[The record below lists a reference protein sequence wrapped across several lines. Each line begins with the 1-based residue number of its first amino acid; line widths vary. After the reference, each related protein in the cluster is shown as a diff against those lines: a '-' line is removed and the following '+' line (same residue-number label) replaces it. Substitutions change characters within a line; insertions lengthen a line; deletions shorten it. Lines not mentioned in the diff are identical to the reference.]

1 MQFSC
6 IFFDIPQKSSTFAD
20 KLVRTC
26 KRAMCAMCAQIT
38 KSTGDMTTSFGY
50 VRVAA
55 AVPHMRVADCQYNA
69 SEIKKQITEAVQE
82 GVQVV
87 CFPELSIT
95 GYTCADLFFTQ
106 QLQKDALSAL
116 EDVCTFTRD
125 LPIIVLVGAPLKV
138 DNNLYN
144 CAFVITDG
152 EVVGVVPKIN
162 LPNTGEFYEK
172 RWFSS
177 GRDVL
182 ENNVN
187 SIRPRIPTI
196 ELWGND
202 VPFGID
208 LLFTTKDYSFGIEL
222 CEDLWSPLPA
232 STQLAIQGAE
242 IIFNLSSS
250 NCVTGKHAF
259 RQRMITQQSARV
271 HCGYVYTSSGI
282 GESTTDIVFSGSTYI
297 AENGEMLEI
306 GERFQMESSMIISE
320 IDVER
325 LRIDRQ
331 RNTNFTH
338 DKHGQFRHV
347 QVAPLDEA
355 IGNEAIRREARDNG
369 PLHRHF
375 TQTPFLPKKKE
386 SDEYC
391 EDVLNLQVHGLLRRW
406 QHTHTESLVIGIS
419 GGLDSTLALIVSVLA
434 ADRLGYNRSQVIG
447 VTMPGFGTSDRTYS
461 NAIAMMEEL
470 GISIHEIPIRDMAT
484 QHLNDIGHDLDNH
497 DITYENAQARI
508 RTLVLMDLANK
519 YNGLVVGTGDM
530 SELALGWA
538 TYCGDQMSM
547 YGVNAGVPKT
557 LVRYLVRYA
566 AENIFG
572 ERLREIL
579 MDVIDTPVSPELL
592 PTDDEGNIA
601 QITEDKVGPYELHD
615 FFLYYFLRYG
625 FTREKIAFM
634 ASMAFDGVY
643 SEEAIEHWLS
653 LFMRRFFT
661 QQFKRSCLPDGP
673 KVVGVSLSP
682 RGDWRMPSDVAIN

>member
-1 MQFSC
+1 M
-6 IFFDIPQKSSTFAD
+6 ST
-20 KLVRTC
+20 K
-26 KRAMCAMCAQIT
+26 
-38 KSTGDMTTSFGY
+38 FGY

-55 AVPHMRVADCQYNA
+55 AVPHMRVADCKYNA
-69 SEIKKQITEAVQE
+69 SEIKKQISEAVEE
-82 GVQVV
+82 GVEVV
-87 CFPELSIT
+87 CFPELSVT

-106 QLQKDALSAL
+106 QLQRDALSAL
-116 EDVCTFTRD
+116 EEVCAYTRD

-144 CAFVITDG
+144 CAFVMTDG
-152 EVVGVVPKIN
+152 DVVGVVPKVN

-182 ENNVN
+182 ERNVN

-196 ELWGND
+196 ELWGTD

-208 LLFTTKDYSFGIEL
+208 LLFTTKDYSFGIEI

-250 NCVTGKHAF
+250 NCVTGKHEF

-297 AENGEMLEI
+297 AENGDMLEI
-306 GERFQMESSMIISE
+306 GERFQMESSMVISE

-338 DKHGQFRHV
+338 DKHGHYRHI
-347 QVAPLDEA
+347 QVAPLEPDN
-355 IGNEAIRREARDNG
+355 GNRVSDNGG

-375 TQTPFLPKKKE
+375 TQTPFLPKRKD
-386 SDEYC
+386 SVEYC

-406 QHTHTESLVIGIS
+406 QHTHAESLVIGIS

-447 VTMPGFGTSDRTYS
+447 VTMPGFGTSGRTYN
-461 NAIAMMEEL
+461 NALAMMEEL
-470 GISIHEIPIRDMAT
+470 GVSIHEVPIRDMAT
-484 QHLNDIGHDLDNH
+484 QHLNDIGHDLDTH

-538 TYCGDQMSM
+538 TYCGDHMSM

-557 LVRYLVRYA
+557 LVRYMVRYA

-572 ERLREIL
+572 EQLREIL

-592 PTDDEGNIA
+592 PTDEDGNIA

-615 FFLYYFLRYG
+615 FFMYYYLRYG
-625 FTREKIAFM
+625 FTREKIAYM
-634 ASMAFDGVY
+634 AGMAFDGVY
-643 SEEAIEHWLS
+643 SEAVIEHWLS
-653 LFMRRFFT
+653 VFMRRFFT

-682 RGDWRMPSDVAIN
+682 RGDLRMPSDVSVRG

>member
-1 MQFSC
+1 MAS
-6 IFFDIPQKSSTFAD
+6 K
-20 KLVRTC
+20 
-26 KRAMCAMCAQIT
+26 
-38 KSTGDMTTSFGY
+38 FGY

-55 AVPHMRVADCQYNA
+55 AVPHMRVADCVYNA
-69 SEIKKQITEAVQE
+69 SEIKKQITEAVAE
-82 GVQVV
+82 GIEVV

-106 QLQKDALSAL
+106 QLQRDALAAL
-116 EDVCTFTRD
+116 EDVCAYTRN

-144 CAFVITDG
+144 CAFVMTDG
-152 EVVGVVPKIN
+152 EVVGVVPKVN

-182 ENNVN
+182 EQNVN
-187 SIRPRIPTI
+187 SIRPRIPLI
-196 ELWGND
+196 ELWGTD

-208 LLFTTKDYSFGIEL
+208 LLFTTKDYSFGIEI
-222 CEDLWSPLPA
+222 CEDLWSPLPV

-306 GERFQMESSMIISE
+306 GERFQMDSSMVISE

-338 DKHGQFRHV
+338 DKHGHYRHIH
-347 QVAPLDEA
+347 VAPLERSLEDDSTYRLEFTD
-355 IGNEAIRREARDNG
+355 GG
-369 PLHRHF
+369 PMHRHF
-375 TQTPFLPKKKE
+375 TKTPFLPKKRE
-386 SDEYC
+386 SDAYC

-406 QHTHTESLVIGIS
+406 QHTHAESLVIGIS

-461 NAIAMMEEL
+461 NALAMMEEL
-470 GISIHEIPIRDMAT
+470 GVSIHEIPIRDMAT
-484 QHLNDIGHDLDNH
+484 QHLNDINHDLNNH

-643 SEEAIEHWLS
+643 SEEAIEHWLNV
-653 LFMRRFFT
+653 FMHRFFT

>member
-1 MQFSC
+1 
-6 IFFDIPQKSSTFAD
+6 
-20 KLVRTC
+20 
-26 KRAMCAMCAQIT
+26 
-38 KSTGDMTTSFGY
+38 MTTSFGY

-69 SEIKKQITEAVQE
+69 SEIKKQINEAVKE

-106 QLQKDALSAL
+106 QLQKDALIAL

-125 LPIIVLVGAPLKV
+125 LPIIILVGAPLKV

-144 CAFVITDG
+144 CAFVMTDG
-152 EVVGVVPKIN
+152 EVIGVVPKIN

-208 LLFTTKDYSFGIEL
+208 LLFTTRDYSFGIEI

-250 NCVTGKHAF
+250 NCVTGKHVF

-338 DKHGQFRHV
+338 DKHGHYRHIN
-347 QVAPLDEA
+347 VAPLELGLEDT
-355 IGNEAIRREARDNG
+355 RDTSYNLELRGEG

-375 TQTPFLPKKKE
+375 TKTPFLPKKKE
-386 SDEYC
+386 SDAYC

-406 QHTHTESLVIGIS
+406 EHTKAESLVVGIS
-419 GGLDSTLALIVSVLA
+419 GGLDSTLALIVSILA
-434 ADRLGYNRSQVIG
+434 ADRLGYSRSQVIG
-447 VTMPGFGTSDRTYS
+447 VTMPGFGTSDRTYN
-461 NAIAMMEEL
+461 NAIEMMEEL
-470 GISIHEIPIRDMAT
+470 GISIHEIPIREMAT
-484 QHLNDIGHDLDNH
+484 QHLSDIGHDINNH

-508 RTLVLMDLANK
+508 RTLVLMDMANK

-538 TYCGDQMSM
+538 TYCGDHMSM

-557 LVRYLVRYA
+557 LVRYMVRYA

-592 PTDDEGNIA
+592 PTDDNGNIA

-634 ASMAFDGVY
+634 ASIAFDGVY
-643 SEEAIEHWLS
+643 SEEVINRWLDV
-653 LFMRRFFT
+653 FMRRFFT
-661 QQFKRSCLPDGP
+661 HQFKRSCLPDGP

-682 RGDWRMPSDVAIN
+682 RGDLRMPSDVAIN

>member
-1 MQFSC
+1 
-6 IFFDIPQKSSTFAD
+6 
-20 KLVRTC
+20 
-26 KRAMCAMCAQIT
+26 
-38 KSTGDMTTSFGY
+38 MTTSFGY

-55 AVPHMRVADCQYNA
+55 AVPHMQVADCQYNA

-144 CAFVITDG
+144 CAFVMTDG

-338 DKHGQFRHV
+338 DKHGQYRHI
-347 QVAPLDEA
+347 QVAPLEPSLEDGA
-355 IGNEAIRREARDNG
+355 MHLQDAALLDNGRPMGYGEG

-470 GISIHEIPIRDMAT
+470 GVSIHEIPIRDMAT
-484 QHLNDIGHDLDNH
+484 QHLNDINHDLNNH

-653 LFMRRFFT
+653 VFMHRFFT

>member
-1 MQFSC
+1 
-6 IFFDIPQKSSTFAD
+6 
-20 KLVRTC
+20 
-26 KRAMCAMCAQIT
+26 
-38 KSTGDMTTSFGY
+38 MTTNFGY

-144 CAFVITDG
+144 CAFVMTDG
-152 EVVGVVPKIN
+152 EVIGVVPKIN

-297 AENGEMLEI
+297 AENGDMLEI

-347 QVAPLDEA
+347 QVAPLELGLEDGA
-355 IGNEAIRREARDNG
+355 TRLQDAALLDNGRPMGYGEG

-375 TQTPFLPKKKE
+375 TQTPFLPKKKD

-406 QHTHTESLVIGIS
+406 QHTHAESLVIGIS

-484 QHLNDIGHDLDNH
+484 QHLNDINHDLNNH

-643 SEEAIEHWLS
+643 SEEVIEHWLS
-653 LFMRRFFT
+653 VFMRRFFT

>member
-1 MQFSC
+1 
-6 IFFDIPQKSSTFAD
+6 
-20 KLVRTC
+20 
-26 KRAMCAMCAQIT
+26 
-38 KSTGDMTTSFGY
+38 MTTSFGY

-55 AVPHMRVADCQYNA
+55 AVPQMHVADCQYNA
-69 SEIKKQITEAVQE
+69 SEIKKQITEAIHE
-82 GVQVV
+82 GVQVI

-106 QLQKDALSAL
+106 QLQKDALAAL
-116 EDVCTFTRD
+116 EDVCAFTRD

-144 CAFVITDG
+144 CAFVMTDG
-152 EVVGVVPKIN
+152 DVIGVVPKIN

-202 VPFGID
+202 IPFGID
-208 LLFTTKDYSFGIEL
+208 LLFTTKDYCFGIEL

-297 AENGEMLEI
+297 SENGDMLEI
-306 GERFQMESSMIISE
+306 GDRFQLESNMIISE

-338 DKHGQFRHV
+338 DKHGHYRHI
-347 QVAPLDEA
+347 QVAPLERSLEDGSAYSLEFRDE
-355 IGNEAIRREARDNG
+355 G

-375 TQTPFLPKKKE
+375 TKTPFLPKKKE

-406 QHTHTESLVIGIS
+406 QHTHAESLVIGIS

-434 ADRLGYNRSQVIG
+434 ADRLGYSRSQVIG
-447 VTMPGFGTSDRTYS
+447 VTMPGFGTSDRTYN
-461 NAIAMMEEL
+461 NAIQMMEEL
-470 GISIHEIPIRDMAT
+470 GVSMHEIPIREMAT
-484 QHLNDIGHDLDNH
+484 QHLQDIGHDINTH

-538 TYCGDQMSM
+538 TYCGDHMSM
-547 YGVNAGVPKT
+547 YGVNAGIPKT
-557 LVRYLVRYA
+557 LVRYIVRYA
-566 AENIFG
+566 AENIFA

-579 MDVIDTPVSPELL
+579 LDIIDTPVSPELL
-592 PTDDEGNIA
+592 PTDEEGNIA

-615 FFLYYFLRYG
+615 FFMYYFLRYG

-634 ASMAFDGVY
+634 ASMAFDGIYTNEV
-643 SEEAIEHWLS
+643 INHWLGI
-653 LFMRRFFT
+653 FMRRFFT

-682 RGDWRMPSDVAIN
+682 RGDWRMPSDASVKV

>member
-1 MQFSC
+1 
-6 IFFDIPQKSSTFAD
+6 
-20 KLVRTC
+20 
-26 KRAMCAMCAQIT
+26 
-38 KSTGDMTTSFGY
+38 MTTHFGY

-69 SEIKKQITEAVQE
+69 AEIKKQITEAVQE
-82 GVQVV
+82 GVEVV

-116 EDVCTFTRD
+116 EEVCAFTRN

-144 CAFVITDG
+144 CAFVMTDG
-152 EVVGVVPKIN
+152 DVVGVVPKVN

-182 ENNVN
+182 EHNIN

-208 LLFTTKDYSFGIEL
+208 LLFTTRNYSFGIEI

-250 NCVTGKHAF
+250 NCVTGKHTF

-306 GERFQMESSMIISE
+306 GERFQMNSSMIISE

-338 DKHGQFRHV
+338 DKHGHYRHIH
-347 QVAPLDEA
+347 VAPLERSIEDGSA
-355 IGNEAIRREARDNG
+355 YSLAARGEG
-369 PLHRHF
+369 PMHRHF
-375 TQTPFLPKKKE
+375 TKTPFLPKKKE
-386 SDEYC
+386 SDDYC

-406 QHTHTESLVIGIS
+406 QHTHAESLVIGIS

-447 VTMPGFGTSDRTYS
+447 VTMPGFGTSDRTYQ
-461 NAIAMMEEL
+461 NALAMMEEL
-470 GISIHEIPIRDMAT
+470 GVSIHEVPIRDMAT
-484 QHLNDIGHDLDNH
+484 QHLHDIGHDLQNH

-508 RTLVLMDLANK
+508 RTLVLMNMANK

-538 TYCGDQMSM
+538 TYCGDHMSM

-557 LVRYLVRYA
+557 LVRYMVRYA

-579 MDVIDTPVSPELL
+579 MDVIATPVSPELL
-592 PTDDEGNIA
+592 PTDEDGNIA

-615 FFLYYFLRYG
+615 FFMYYYLRYG
-625 FTREKIAFM
+625 FTREKIAYM
-634 ASMAFDGVY
+634 ATLAFDGVY
-643 SEEAIEHWLS
+643 TEEVIQHWLS
-653 LFMRRFFT
+653 VFMRRFFT

-682 RGDWRMPSDVAIN
+682 RGDLRMPSDVAIN

>member
-1 MQFSC
+1 M
-6 IFFDIPQKSSTFAD
+6 KTN
-20 KLVRTC
+20 
-26 KRAMCAMCAQIT
+26 
-38 KSTGDMTTSFGY
+38 FGY

-55 AVPHMRVADCQYNA
+55 AVPQMRVADCLFNA
-69 SEIKKQITEAVQE
+69 KEIKKQITEAVEE
-82 GVQVV
+82 GVEVI
-87 CFPELSIT
+87 CFPELSLT

-106 QLQKDALSAL
+106 KLQRDALTYL
-116 EDVCTFTRD
+116 EEICNFTRN

-144 CAFVITDG
+144 CAFVMTDG
-152 EVVGVVPKIN
+152 DVVGVVPKIN

-208 LLFTTKDYSFGIEL
+208 LLFTTKDYSFGIEI

-250 NCVTGKHAF
+250 NCVTGKHTF

-297 AENGEMLEI
+297 AENGDMLEI
-306 GERFQMESSMIISE
+306 GERFQMENSMIISE

-338 DKHGQFRHV
+338 DKHGHYRHI
-347 QVAPLDEA
+347 QVAPLESTENSTNTYSLELK
-355 IGNEAIRREARDNG
+355 GNGG

-375 TQTPFLPKKKE
+375 TKTPFLPKRKD
-386 SDEYC
+386 SMEYC

-406 QHTHTESLVIGIS
+406 QHTHAETLVIGIS

-447 VTMPGFGTSDRTYS
+447 VTMPGFGTSGRTYN
-461 NAIAMMEEL
+461 NAISMMEEL
-470 GISIHEIPIRDMAT
+470 GVSIHEIPIRDMAT
-484 QHLNDIGHDLDNH
+484 QHLNDIGHDIDTH

-508 RTLVLMDLANK
+508 RTLVLMNLANK

-538 TYCGDQMSM
+538 TYCGDHMSM

-572 ERLREIL
+572 ERLRNIL

-592 PTDDEGNIA
+592 PTDEDGNIA

-615 FFLYYFLRYG
+615 FFMYYYLRYG

-634 ASMAFDGVY
+634 ATLAFDGVY
-643 SEEAIEHWLS
+643 SEKVINCWLDV
-653 LFMRRFFT
+653 FMRRFFT

-682 RGDWRMPSDVAIN
+682 RGDLRMPSDVSFNN

>member
-1 MQFSC
+1 
-6 IFFDIPQKSSTFAD
+6 
-20 KLVRTC
+20 
-26 KRAMCAMCAQIT
+26 
-38 KSTGDMTTSFGY
+38 MTTSFGY

-144 CAFVITDG
+144 CAFVMTDG
-152 EVVGVVPKIN
+152 EVIGIVPKIN

-338 DKHGQFRHV
+338 DKHGQYRHI
-347 QVAPLDEA
+347 QVAPLEPILEDGA
-355 IGNEAIRREARDNG
+355 MHLQDAALLDNGRPMGYGEG

-375 TQTPFLPKKKE
+375 TQMPFLPKKKD

-406 QHTHTESLVIGIS
+406 QHTHAESLVIGIS

-434 ADRLGYNRSQVIG
+434 TDRLGYNRSQVIG

-470 GISIHEIPIRDMAT
+470 GVSIHEIPIRNMAT
-484 QHLNDIGHDLDNH
+484 QHLNDIGHDLNNH

-643 SEEAIEHWLS
+643 SEEVIEHWLNV
-653 LFMRRFFT
+653 FMRRFFT

>member
-1 MQFSC
+1 
-6 IFFDIPQKSSTFAD
+6 
-20 KLVRTC
+20 
-26 KRAMCAMCAQIT
+26 
-38 KSTGDMTTSFGY
+38 MTTSFGY

-55 AVPHMRVADCQYNA
+55 AVPQMRVADCQYNA
-69 SEIKKQITEAVQE
+69 SEIKKQITEAIHE

-106 QLQKDALSAL
+106 QLQKDALAAL
-116 EDVCTFTRD
+116 EDVCAFTRD

-144 CAFVITDG
+144 CAFVMTDG
-152 EVVGVVPKIN
+152 DVIGVVPKIN

-202 VPFGID
+202 IPFGID
-208 LLFTTKDYSFGIEL
+208 LLFTTKDYCFGIEL

-297 AENGEMLEI
+297 AENGDMLEI
-306 GERFQMESSMIISE
+306 GERFQLESNMIISE

-338 DKHGQFRHV
+338 DKHGHYRHI
-347 QVAPLDEA
+347 QVAPLERSLADGSAYSLEF
-355 IGNEAIRREARDNG
+355 RDGG

-375 TQTPFLPKKKE
+375 TKTPFLPKKKE

-406 QHTHTESLVIGIS
+406 QHTHAESLVIGIS

-434 ADRLGYNRSQVIG
+434 ADRLGYSRSQVIG
-447 VTMPGFGTSDRTYS
+447 VTMPGFGTSDRTYN
-461 NAIAMMEEL
+461 NAIQMMEEL
-470 GISIHEIPIRDMAT
+470 GVSMHEIPIREMAT
-484 QHLNDIGHDLDNH
+484 QHLQDIGHDINTH

-538 TYCGDQMSM
+538 TYCGDHMSM
-547 YGVNAGVPKT
+547 YGVNAGIPKT
-557 LVRYLVRYA
+557 LVRYIVRYA
-566 AENIFG
+566 AENIFA

-579 MDVIDTPVSPELL
+579 LDIIDTPVSPELL
-592 PTDDEGNIA
+592 PTDEEGNIA

-615 FFLYYFLRYG
+615 FFMYYFLRYG

-643 SEEAIEHWLS
+643 TNEVINHWLGI
-653 LFMRRFFT
+653 FMRRFFT

-682 RGDWRMPSDVAIN
+682 RGDWRMPSDASVKV

>member
-1 MQFSC
+1 
-6 IFFDIPQKSSTFAD
+6 
-20 KLVRTC
+20 
-26 KRAMCAMCAQIT
+26 
-38 KSTGDMTTSFGY
+38 MTTNLGY

-55 AVPHMRVADCQYNA
+55 AVPQMRVADCKYNA
-69 SEIKKQITEAVQE
+69 NEIKKQIKEALQE
-82 GVQVV
+82 GVEVV
-87 CFPELSIT
+87 CFPELSLT

-106 QLQKDALSAL
+106 QLQQDALIGLKDICAY
-116 EDVCTFTRD
+116 TRD
-125 LPIIVLVGAPLKV
+125 LPIIVLVGSPLKV

-152 EVVGVVPKIN
+152 EVVGIVPKIN

-182 ENNVN
+182 EHNVN

-196 ELWGND
+196 ELWGNE

-208 LLFTTKDYSFGIEL
+208 LLFATKDYSFGIEI

-250 NCVTGKHAF
+250 NCVTGKHEF

-297 AENGEMLEI
+297 AENGDMLEI
-306 GERFQMESSMIISE
+306 GDRFQMESSMIITE

-338 DKHGQFRHV
+338 DKHGHYRHI
-347 QVAPLDEA
+347 QVAPLEQT
-355 IGNEAIRREARDNG
+355 ISSSPNNG

-375 TQTPFLPKKKE
+375 PKTPFLPKR
-386 SDEYC
+386 SNSVEYC

-406 QHTHTESLVIGIS
+406 QHTHAESLVIGIS
-419 GGLDSTLALIVSVLA
+419 GGLDSTLALLVCVLT

-447 VTMPGFGTSDRTYS
+447 VTMPGFGTSDRTYH
-461 NAIAMMEEL
+461 NAIELMGQL

-484 QHLNDIGHDLDNH
+484 QHLNDIGHDIHQH

-508 RTLVLMDLANK
+508 RTLILMDMANK
-519 YNGLVVGTGDM
+519 YNGIVVGTGDM

-547 YGVNAGVPKT
+547 YGVNAGIPKT
-557 LVRYLVRYA
+557 LVRYLVKYA

-572 ERLREIL
+572 ERTREIL
-579 MDVIDTPVSPELL
+579 LDIVDTPVSPELL
-592 PTDDEGNIA
+592 PTDEDGNIA
-601 QITEDKVGPYELHD
+601 QKTEDKVGPYELHD

-625 FTREKIAFM
+625 FTREKIAYM
-634 ASMAFDGVY
+634 ANIAFEGVY
-643 SEEAIEHWLS
+643 SEEVIAHWLNV
-653 LFMRRFFT
+653 FMRRFFT
-661 QQFKRSCLPDGP
+661 QQFKRSAMPDGV
-673 KVVGVSLSP
+673 KVGNISLSP
-682 RGDWRMPSDVAIN
+682 RGDWRMPSDASGRIWLDEIEKL

>member
-1 MQFSC
+1 M
-6 IFFDIPQKSSTFAD
+6 K
-20 KLVRTC
+20 KH
-26 KRAMCAMCAQIT
+26 
-38 KSTGDMTTSFGY
+38 FGY

-69 SEIKKQITEAVQE
+69 TEIKKQITEAVHE
-82 GVQVV
+82 GVEVV

-106 QLQKDALSAL
+106 QLQKNALAAL
-116 EDVCTFTRD
+116 EDVCAYTRD

-144 CAFVITDG
+144 CAFVMTDG

-182 ENNVN
+182 EHNVN

-208 LLFTTKDYSFGIEL
+208 LLFATKDYSFGIEI

-250 NCVTGKHAF
+250 NCVTGKHEF

-297 AENGEMLEI
+297 AENGDMLEI
-306 GERFQMESSMIISE
+306 GDRFQMESSMIISE

-338 DKHGQFRHV
+338 DKYGHYRHI
-347 QVAPLDEA
+347 QVAPLERSLEEGSA
-355 IGNEAIRREARDNG
+355 YSLEFRGEG

-375 TQTPFLPKKKE
+375 TKTPFLPKRKD
-386 SDEYC
+386 SDTYC
-391 EDVLNLQVHGLLRRW
+391 EDVLSLQTHGLLRRW
-406 QHTHTESLVIGIS
+406 QHTHAQSLVIGIS
-419 GGLDSTLALIVSVLA
+419 GGLDSTLALLVCVLA
-434 ADRLGYNRSQVIG
+434 ADRLGYHRSQIIG
-447 VTMPGFGTSDRTYS
+447 VTMPGFGTSNRTYT
-461 NAIAMMEEL
+461 NAIALMEQL

-484 QHLNDIGHDLDNH
+484 QHLQDIGHDIDAR

-508 RTLVLMDLANK
+508 RTLVLMDMANK

-557 LVRYLVRYA
+557 LVRYIVQYA
-566 AENIFG
+566 AENIFS
-572 ERLREIL
+572 EETRAIL
-579 MDVIDTPVSPELL
+579 LDIVDTPVSPELL
-592 PTDDEGNIA
+592 PTDAEGNIA

-615 FFLYYFLRYG
+615 FFMYYFLRYG

-634 ASMAFDGVY
+634 AGIAFENVY
-643 SEEAIEHWLS
+643 EQEVVDHWLDV
-653 LFMRRFFT
+653 FMRRFFT

-682 RGDWRMPSDVAIN
+682 RGDLRMPSDVNCLF

>member
-1 MQFSC
+1 
-6 IFFDIPQKSSTFAD
+6 
-20 KLVRTC
+20 
-26 KRAMCAMCAQIT
+26 
-38 KSTGDMTTSFGY
+38 MTTNLGY

-55 AVPHMRVADCQYNA
+55 AVPQMRVADCKYNTN
-69 SEIKKQITEAVQE
+69 EIKKQIKEALQE
-82 GVQVV
+82 GVEVV
-87 CFPELSIT
+87 CFPELSLT

-106 QLQKDALSAL
+106 QLQQDALIGLKDICAY
-116 EDVCTFTRD
+116 TRN
-125 LPIIVLVGAPLKV
+125 LPIIVLVGSPLKV

-152 EVVGVVPKIN
+152 EIVGIVPKIN

-182 ENNVN
+182 EHNVN

-208 LLFTTKDYSFGIEL
+208 LLFATRDYSFGIEI

-250 NCVTGKHAF
+250 NCVTGKHQF

-297 AENGEMLEI
+297 AENGDMLEI
-306 GERFQMESSMIISE
+306 GDRFQMESSMIITE

-338 DKHGQFRHV
+338 DKHGHYRHI
-347 QVAPLDEA
+347 QVAPLEESLEDGSAYNLEL
-355 IGNEAIRREARDNG
+355 IGKG

-375 TQTPFLPKKKE
+375 PKTPFLPKHTN
-386 SDEYC
+386 SVEYC

-406 QHTHTESLVIGIS
+406 QHTHAEALVIGIS
-419 GGLDSTLALIVSVLA
+419 GGLDSTLALLVCALT
-434 ADRLGYNRSQVIG
+434 ADRLGYSRSQVIG
-447 VTMPGFGTSDRTYS
+447 VTMPGFGTSDRTYH
-461 NAIAMMEEL
+461 NAIELMGQL

-484 QHLNDIGHDLDNH
+484 QHLHDINHDINQH

-508 RTLVLMDLANK
+508 RTLILMDMANK
-519 YNGLVVGTGDM
+519 YNGIVVGTGDM

-547 YGVNAGVPKT
+547 YGVNAGIPKT
-557 LVRYLVRYA
+557 LVRYLVKYA

-572 ERLREIL
+572 DRTREIL
-579 MDVIDTPVSPELL
+579 LDVVDTPVSPELL
-592 PTDDEGNIA
+592 PTDENGNIA
-601 QITEDKVGPYELHD
+601 QKTEDKVGPYELHD

-625 FTREKIAFM
+625 FTREKIAYM
-634 ASMAFDGVY
+634 ASIAFEGVY
-643 SEEAIEHWLS
+643 SEKVIAHWLDV
-653 LFMRRFFT
+653 FMHRFFT
-661 QQFKRSCLPDGP
+661 QQFKRSCMPDGP

>member
-1 MQFSC
+1 
-6 IFFDIPQKSSTFAD
+6 
-20 KLVRTC
+20 
-26 KRAMCAMCAQIT
+26 
-38 KSTGDMTTSFGY
+38 
-50 VRVAA
+50 
-55 AVPHMRVADCQYNA
+55 
-69 SEIKKQITEAVQE
+69 
-82 GVQVV
+82 
-87 CFPELSIT
+87 
-95 GYTCADLFFTQ
+95 LFFTQ
-106 QLQKDALSAL
+106 QLQRDALAAL
-116 EDVCTFTRD
+116 EDVCAYTRN

-144 CAFVITDG
+144 CAFVMTDG
-152 EVVGVVPKIN
+152 EVVGVVPKVN

-182 ENNVN
+182 EQNVN
-187 SIRPRIPTI
+187 SIRPRIPLI
-196 ELWGND
+196 ELWGTD

-208 LLFTTKDYSFGIEL
+208 LLFTTKDYSFGIEI
-222 CEDLWSPLPA
+222 CEDLWSPLPV

-306 GERFQMESSMIISE
+306 GERFQMDSSMVISE

-338 DKHGQFRHV
+338 DKHGHYRHIH
-347 QVAPLDEA
+347 VAPLERSLEDDSTYRLEF
-355 IGNEAIRREARDNG
+355 RDGG
-369 PLHRHF
+369 PMHRHF
-375 TQTPFLPKKKE
+375 TKTPFLPKKKE
-386 SDEYC
+386 SDAYC

-406 QHTHTESLVIGIS
+406 QHTKAESLVIGIS

-434 ADRLGYNRSQVIG
+434 ADRLGYSRSQVIG
-447 VTMPGFGTSDRTYS
+447 VTMPGFGTSGRTYN
-461 NAIAMMEEL
+461 NALAMMEEL
-470 GISIHEIPIRDMAT
+470 GVSIHEVPIREMAT
-484 QHLNDIGHDLDNH
+484 QHLNDIGHDLETH

-538 TYCGDQMSM
+538 TYCGDHMSM

-557 LVRYLVRYA
+557 LVRYMVRYA

-579 MDVIDTPVSPELL
+579 LDVIDTPVSPELL
-592 PTDDEGNIA
+592 PTDEEGNIA

-615 FFLYYFLRYG
+615 FFMYYYLRYG
-625 FTREKIAFM
+625 FTREKIAYM
-634 ASMAFDGVY
+634 AGMAFDGVY
-643 SEEAIEHWLS
+643 SDEVIEHWLNV
-653 LFMRRFFT
+653 FMRRFFT

-682 RGDWRMPSDVAIN
+682 RGDLRMPSDVAFH

>member
-1 MQFSC
+1 MAS
-6 IFFDIPQKSSTFAD
+6 K
-20 KLVRTC
+20 
-26 KRAMCAMCAQIT
+26 
-38 KSTGDMTTSFGY
+38 FGY

-55 AVPHMRVADCQYNA
+55 AVPHMRVADCVYNA
-69 SEIKKQITEAVQE
+69 SEIKKQITEAVAE
-82 GVQVV
+82 GIEVV

-106 QLQKDALSAL
+106 QLQRDALAAL
-116 EDVCTFTRD
+116 EDVCAYTRN

-144 CAFVITDG
+144 CAFVMTDG
-152 EVVGVVPKIN
+152 EVVGVVPKVN

-182 ENNVN
+182 EQNVN
-187 SIRPRIPTI
+187 SIRPRIPLI
-196 ELWGND
+196 ELWGTD

-208 LLFTTKDYSFGIEL
+208 LLFTTKDYSFGIEI
-222 CEDLWSPLPA
+222 CEDLWSPLPV

-306 GERFQMESSMIISE
+306 GERFQMDSSMVVSE

-338 DKHGQFRHV
+338 DKHGHYRHIH
-347 QVAPLDEA
+347 VAPLERNLEDDSTYRLEF
-355 IGNEAIRREARDNG
+355 RDGG
-369 PLHRHF
+369 PMHRHF

-386 SDEYC
+386 SDAYC

-406 QHTHTESLVIGIS
+406 QHTKAESLVIGIS
-419 GGLDSTLALIVSVLA
+419 GGLDSTLALIVSVLV
-434 ADRLGYNRSQVIG
+434 ADRLGYSRSQVIG

-461 NAIAMMEEL
+461 NALAMMEEL
-470 GISIHEIPIRDMAT
+470 GISIHEVPIREMAT
-484 QHLNDIGHDLDNH
+484 QHLNDIGHDLETH

-538 TYCGDQMSM
+538 TYCGDHMSM

-557 LVRYLVRYA
+557 LVRYMVRYA

-579 MDVIDTPVSPELL
+579 LDVIDTPVSPELL
-592 PTDDEGNIA
+592 PTDEEGNIA

-615 FFLYYFLRYG
+615 FFMYYYLRYG
-625 FTREKIAFM
+625 FTREKIAYM
-634 ASMAFDGVY
+634 AGMAFDGVY
-643 SEEAIEHWLS
+643 SDEVIEHWLNV
-653 LFMRRFFT
+653 FMRRFFT

-682 RGDWRMPSDVAIN
+682 RGDLRMPSDVAIN

>member
-1 MQFSC
+1 MQQT
-6 IFFDIPQKSSTFAD
+6 IMSTN
-20 KLVRTC
+20 
-26 KRAMCAMCAQIT
+26 
-38 KSTGDMTTSFGY
+38 FGY

-55 AVPHMRVADCQYNA
+55 AVPHMRVADCRYNA
-69 SEIKKQITEAVQE
+69 NEIKKQVAEAVQE
-82 GVQVV
+82 GVEVI

-106 QLQKDALSAL
+106 QLQRDALSAL
-116 EDVCTFTRD
+116 EEVCAYTRN

-144 CAFVITDG
+144 CAFVMTDG
-152 EVVGVVPKIN
+152 DVVGVVPKIN

-182 ENNVN
+182 ERNIN

-208 LLFTTKDYSFGIEL
+208 LLFTTRDYSFGIEI

-250 NCVTGKHAF
+250 NCVTGKHEF

-297 AENGEMLEI
+297 AENGDMLEI
-306 GERFQMESSMIISE
+306 GDRFQMESSMVVSE

-338 DKHGQFRHV
+338 DKHGHFRHI
-347 QVAPLDEA
+347 QVAPLERNMELRGD
-355 IGNEAIRREARDNG
+355 G
-369 PLHRHF
+369 PMHRHF
-375 TQTPFLPKKKE
+375 TKTPFLPKRKD
-386 SDEYC
+386 SIEYC

-406 QHTHTESLVIGIS
+406 QHTKTETLVIGIS

-447 VTMPGFGTSDRTYS
+447 VTMPGFGTSGRTYN
-461 NAIAMMEEL
+461 NALAMMEEL
-470 GISIHEIPIRDMAT
+470 GVSIHEVPIRDMAI
-484 QHLNDIGHDLDNH
+484 QHLNDIGHDLDTH

-538 TYCGDQMSM
+538 TYCGDHMSM

-557 LVRYLVRYA
+557 LVRYMVRHA

-579 MDVIDTPVSPELL
+579 LDVIDTPVSPELL
-592 PTDDEGNIA
+592 PTDEDGNIA

-615 FFLYYFLRYG
+615 FFMYYYLRYG
-625 FTREKIAFM
+625 FTREKIAYM

-643 SEEAIEHWLS
+643 SEDVINRWLNV
-653 LFMRRFFT
+653 FMRRFFT

-682 RGDWRMPSDVAIN
+682 RGDLRMPSDVCGI

>member
-1 MQFSC
+1 MAS
-6 IFFDIPQKSSTFAD
+6 K
-20 KLVRTC
+20 
-26 KRAMCAMCAQIT
+26 
-38 KSTGDMTTSFGY
+38 FGY

-55 AVPHMRVADCQYNA
+55 AVPHMRVADCVYNA
-69 SEIKKQITEAVQE
+69 SEIKKQITEAVAE
-82 GVQVV
+82 GIEVV

-106 QLQKDALSAL
+106 QLQRDALAAL
-116 EDVCTFTRD
+116 EDVCAYTRN

-144 CAFVITDG
+144 CAFVMTDG
-152 EVVGVVPKIN
+152 EVVGVVPKVN

-182 ENNVN
+182 EQNVN
-187 SIRPRIPTI
+187 SIRPRIPLI
-196 ELWGND
+196 ELWGTD

-208 LLFTTKDYSFGIEL
+208 LLFTTKDYSFGIEI
-222 CEDLWSPLPA
+222 CEDLWSPLPV

-297 AENGEMLEI
+297 AENGEMLEM
-306 GERFQMESSMIISE
+306 GDRFQMESSMIISE

-338 DKHGQFRHV
+338 DKHGHYRHI
-347 QVAPLDEA
+347 QVAPLEQALSPDSL
-355 IGNEAIRREARDNG
+355 IDSSPKSTG

-375 TQTPFLPKKKE
+375 TKTPFLPKRRE
-386 SDEYC
+386 SDAYC
-391 EDVLNLQVHGLLRRW
+391 EDVFNLQTHGLLRRW
-406 QHTHTESLVIGIS
+406 QHTHAESLVIGIS
-419 GGLDSTLALIVSVLA
+419 GGLDSTLALLVCVMA

-447 VTMPGFGTSDRTYS
+447 VTMPGFGTSDRTYN
-461 NAIAMMEEL
+461 NAIELMEQL
-470 GISIHEIPIRDMAT
+470 GVSIHEIPIRDMAT
-484 QHLNDIGHDLDNH
+484 QHLNDIDHDINNH

-547 YGVNAGVPKT
+547 YGVNAGIPKT
-557 LVRYLVRYA
+557 LVRYLVQYA

-572 ERLREIL
+572 EETRKTLLDI
-579 MDVIDTPVSPELL
+579 VDTPVSPELL
-592 PTDDEGNIA
+592 PTDEDGNIA

-615 FFLYYFLRYG
+615 FSMYYFLRYG

-634 ASMAFDGVY
+634 AGIAFDGVY
-643 SEEAIEHWLS
+643 EQAVIDHWLGI
-653 LFMRRFFT
+653 FFRRFFT
-661 QQFKRSCLPDGP
+661 QQFKRSCMPDGP

>member
-1 MQFSC
+1 MN
-6 IFFDIPQKSSTFAD
+6 
-20 KLVRTC
+20 
-26 KRAMCAMCAQIT
+26 T
-38 KSTGDMTTSFGY
+38 KFGY

-55 AVPHMRVADCQYNA
+55 AVPHMRVADCKYNA
-69 SEIKKQITEAVQE
+69 SEIKKQISEAVEE
-82 GVQVV
+82 GVEVV
-87 CFPELSIT
+87 CFPELSVT

-106 QLQKDALSAL
+106 QLQRDALSAL
-116 EDVCTFTRD
+116 EEVCAYTRD

-144 CAFVITDG
+144 CAFVMTDG
-152 EVVGVVPKIN
+152 DVVGVVPKVN

-182 ENNVN
+182 ERNVN

-196 ELWGND
+196 ELWGTD

-208 LLFTTKDYSFGIEL
+208 LLFTTKDYSFGIEI

-250 NCVTGKHAF
+250 NCVTGKHEF

-297 AENGEMLEI
+297 AENGDMLEI
-306 GERFQMESSMIISE
+306 GERFQMESSMVISE

-338 DKHGQFRHV
+338 DKHGHYRHI
-347 QVAPLDEA
+347 QVAPLEPDN
-355 IGNEAIRREARDNG
+355 GNRVSDNGG

-375 TQTPFLPKKKE
+375 TKTPFLPKRKD
-386 SDEYC
+386 SVEYC

-406 QHTHTESLVIGIS
+406 QHTHAESLVIGIS

-447 VTMPGFGTSDRTYS
+447 VTMPGFGTSGRTYN
-461 NAIAMMEEL
+461 NALAMMEEL
-470 GISIHEIPIRDMAT
+470 GVSIHEVPIRDMAI
-484 QHLNDIGHDLDNH
+484 QHLNDIGHDLDTH

-538 TYCGDQMSM
+538 TYCGDHMSM

-557 LVRYLVRYA
+557 LVRYMVRYA

-572 ERLREIL
+572 EQLREIL

-592 PTDDEGNIA
+592 PTDEDGNIA

-615 FFLYYFLRYG
+615 FFMYYYLRYG
-625 FTREKIAFM
+625 FTREKIAYM
-634 ASMAFDGVY
+634 AGMAFDGVY
-643 SEEAIEHWLS
+643 SEEVIEHWLS
-653 LFMRRFFT
+653 VFMRRFFT

-682 RGDWRMPSDVAIN
+682 RGDLRMPSDVSVRG

>member
-1 MQFSC
+1 
-6 IFFDIPQKSSTFAD
+6 
-20 KLVRTC
+20 
-26 KRAMCAMCAQIT
+26 
-38 KSTGDMTTSFGY
+38 MTTNFGY

-69 SEIKKQITEAVQE
+69 AEIKKQITEAVQE
-82 GVQVV
+82 GVEVV

-116 EDVCTFTRD
+116 EEVCAFTRN
-125 LPIIVLVGAPLKV
+125 LPIIVLIGAPLKV

-144 CAFVITDG
+144 CAFVMTDG
-152 EVVGVVPKIN
+152 DVVGVVPKVN

-182 ENNVN
+182 EHNIN

-208 LLFTTKDYSFGIEL
+208 LLFTTRNYSFGIEI

-250 NCVTGKHAF
+250 NCVTGKHTF

-306 GERFQMESSMIISE
+306 GERFQMNSSMIISE

-338 DKHGQFRHV
+338 DKHGHYRHIH
-347 QVAPLDEA
+347 VAPLERSIEDGSA
-355 IGNEAIRREARDNG
+355 YSLEARGEG
-369 PLHRHF
+369 PMHRHF
-375 TQTPFLPKKKE
+375 TKTPFLPKKKE
-386 SDEYC
+386 SDDYC

-406 QHTHTESLVIGIS
+406 QHTHAESLVIGIS

-447 VTMPGFGTSDRTYS
+447 VTMPGFGTSDRTYQ
-461 NAIAMMEEL
+461 NALAMMEEL
-470 GISIHEIPIRDMAT
+470 GVSIHEVPIRDMAT
-484 QHLNDIGHDLDNH
+484 QHLHDIGHDLHNH

-508 RTLVLMDLANK
+508 RTLVLMNLANK

-538 TYCGDQMSM
+538 TYCGDHMSM

-557 LVRYLVRYA
+557 LVRYMVRYA

-579 MDVIDTPVSPELL
+579 MDVIATPVSPELL
-592 PTDDEGNIA
+592 PTDEEGNIA

-615 FFLYYFLRYG
+615 FFMYYYLRYG
-625 FTREKIAFM
+625 FTREKIAYM
-634 ASMAFDGVY
+634 ATLAFDGVY
-643 SEEAIEHWLS
+643 TEEVIQHWLS
-653 LFMRRFFT
+653 VFMRRFFT

-682 RGDWRMPSDVAIN
+682 RGDLRMPSDVSIN

>member
-1 MQFSC
+1 
-6 IFFDIPQKSSTFAD
+6 
-20 KLVRTC
+20 
-26 KRAMCAMCAQIT
+26 
-38 KSTGDMTTSFGY
+38 MTTSFGY

-125 LPIIVLVGAPLKV
+125 LPIIVLIGAPLKV

-144 CAFVITDG
+144 CAFVMTDG
-152 EVVGVVPKIN
+152 EVIGVVPKIN

-347 QVAPLDEA
+347 QVAPLELGLEDSA
-355 IGNEAIRREARDNG
+355 TRLQDAALLDNGRPIGYGEG

-375 TQTPFLPKKKE
+375 TQTPFLPKKKD

-484 QHLNDIGHDLDNH
+484 QHLNDINHDLNNH

-572 ERLREIL
+572 ERLRDIL

-643 SEEAIEHWLS
+643 SEEVIEHWLNV
-653 LFMRRFFT
+653 FMRRFFT

>member
-1 MQFSC
+1 
-6 IFFDIPQKSSTFAD
+6 
-20 KLVRTC
+20 
-26 KRAMCAMCAQIT
+26 
-38 KSTGDMTTSFGY
+38 MTTNLGY

-55 AVPHMRVADCQYNA
+55 AVPQMRVADCKYNA
-69 SEIKKQITEAVQE
+69 NEIKKQIKEALQE
-82 GVQVV
+82 GVEVV
-87 CFPELSIT
+87 CFPELSLT

-106 QLQKDALSAL
+106 QLQQDALIGLKDICAY
-116 EDVCTFTRD
+116 TRD
-125 LPIIVLVGAPLKV
+125 LPIIVLVGSPLKV

-152 EVVGVVPKIN
+152 EVVGIVPKIN

-182 ENNVN
+182 EHNVN

-196 ELWGND
+196 ELWGNE

-208 LLFTTKDYSFGIEL
+208 LLFATKDYSFGIEI

-250 NCVTGKHAF
+250 NCVTGKHEF

-297 AENGEMLEI
+297 AENGDMLEI
-306 GERFQMESSMIISE
+306 GDRFQMESSMIITE

-338 DKHGQFRHV
+338 DKHGHYRHI
-347 QVAPLDEA
+347 QVAPLEQS
-355 IGNEAIRREARDNG
+355 ISSSPNNG

-375 TQTPFLPKKKE
+375 PKTPFLPKHAN
-386 SDEYC
+386 SVEYC

-406 QHTHTESLVIGIS
+406 QHTHAESLVIGIS
-419 GGLDSTLALIVSVLA
+419 GGLDSTLALLVCALT

-447 VTMPGFGTSDRTYS
+447 VTMPGFGTSDRTYH
-461 NAIAMMEEL
+461 NAIELMGQL

-484 QHLNDIGHDLDNH
+484 MHLNDIGHDIHQH

-508 RTLVLMDLANK
+508 RTLILMDMANK
-519 YNGLVVGTGDM
+519 YNGIVVGTGDM

-547 YGVNAGVPKT
+547 YGVNAGIPKT
-557 LVRYLVRYA
+557 LVRYLVKYA

-572 ERLREIL
+572 ERTREIL
-579 MDVIDTPVSPELL
+579 LDIVDTPVSPELL
-592 PTDDEGNIA
+592 PTDEDGNIA
-601 QITEDKVGPYELHD
+601 QKTEDKVGPYELHD

-625 FTREKIAFM
+625 FTREKIAYM
-634 ASMAFDGVY
+634 ANIAFEGVY
-643 SEEAIEHWLS
+643 SEEVIAHWLNV
-653 LFMRRFFT
+653 FMRRFFT
-661 QQFKRSCLPDGP
+661 QQFKRSCMPDGP